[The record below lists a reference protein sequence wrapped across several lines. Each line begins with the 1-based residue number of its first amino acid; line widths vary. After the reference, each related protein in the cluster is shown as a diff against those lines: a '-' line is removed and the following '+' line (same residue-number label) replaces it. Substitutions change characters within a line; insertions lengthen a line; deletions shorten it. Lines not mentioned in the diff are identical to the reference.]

1 MECTND
7 VDYIN
12 KIQNKRKSIKHKD
25 KKRTSSILRIINNHK
40 FITSIVA
47 MFISFSIL
55 NVILIVN
62 FITILEKNI
71 YI

>member
-7 VDYIN
+7 VEYIN

-25 KKRTSSILRIINNHK
+25 RKRTSSILGIINSHK
-40 FITSIVA
+40 FIATIVA
-47 MFISFSIL
+47 MFIGFSIL
-55 NVILIVN
+55 NVVLIVN